1 MSSILKNLEEEIIGY
16 LEEVKNQL
24 DFCKQEIEREGILVF
39 DDKDFDMLVDILRK
53 ISQAAAKVQEG
64 EYDIAPDI
72 LNTIR
77 I

>member
-16 LEEVKNQL
+16 LEEVKYQL
-24 DFCKQEIEREGILVF
+24 DFYKQEIERDGILVF
-39 DDKDFDMLVDILRK
+39 DDKNFDILVNILRK
-53 ISQAAAKVQEG
+53 VSHAIAKVQEG
-64 EYDIAPDI
+64 EYDIAIDI